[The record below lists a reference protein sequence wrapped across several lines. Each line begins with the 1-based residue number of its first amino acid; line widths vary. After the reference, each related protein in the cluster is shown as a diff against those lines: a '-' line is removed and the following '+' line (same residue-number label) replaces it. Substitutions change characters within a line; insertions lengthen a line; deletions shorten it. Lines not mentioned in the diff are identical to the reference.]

1 MDDKRVYIMDV
12 YNRGIYPHDGYAKR
26 NALICLYNITSH
38 LTLNSKMFFFIN
50 SCNMPIYSPLYSGL
64 KKHQDFQFLILLS
77 NIIDIL
83 DLKFFA

>member
-1 MDDKRVYIMDV
+1 MYIMDV

-38 LTLNSKMFFFIN
+38 ITFDIKFKDVFFFIN
-50 SCNMPIYSPLYSGL
+50 SCNMLIYSPLYSGL
-64 KKHQDFQFLILLS
+64 KEHQDFQVLILLS

-83 DLKFFA
+83 DFKFFA

>member
-1 MDDKRVYIMDV
+1 MDV

-26 NALICLYNITSH
+26 NAVICLYNITSH
-38 LTLNSKMFFFIN
+38 ITFDIKFKVNVFWIN
-50 SCNMPIYSPLYSGL
+50 SRNMLIYSPLCSRL
-64 KKHQDFQFLILLS
+64 KAHQDCQFLILLS

>member
-38 LTLNSKMFFFIN
+38 ITFDIKFKEVFFDKFMQYANIL
-50 SCNMPIYSPLYSGL
+50 SPIFRI
-64 KKHQDFQFLILLS
+64 KKASRFSIF
-77 NIIDIL
+77 N
-83 DLKFFA
+83 FAQ

>member
-38 LTLNSKMFFFIN
+38 ITFDIKFKDVFFDKFMQYANIL
-50 SCNMPIYSPLYSGL
+50 SPIFRIKRASTFSI
-64 KKHQDFQFLILLS
+64 F
-77 NIIDIL
+77 N
-83 DLKFFA
+83 FAQ